1 MVNMAF
7 KKKLFYQLSVV
18 MVILLVI
25 TSLTTF
31 TYEFSHLKDYVTTK
45 SVEISKNTAKLYGMK
60 HHESNILEDKKFKKV
75 SVYDINNEIVF
86 NHETEDM
93 LKIQKNIKNIS
104 HTFNVTTVD
113 NINIEFIHDH
123 VEDAYYLRMK
133 IPTDLSNNETG
144 VIDIFYDISQ
154 TAKELYHAVYKNILE
169 LLVVIVLIFIAIYP
183 TILYLHKNL
192 LQKTQELSQT
202 NIEIL
207 KLLGAAIAKRD
218 SDTDAHN
225 YRVTLY
231 SLMLAEFMGLE
242 KENIKALIK
251 GAFLHDV
258 GKIGISDSI
267 LLKPG
272 KLTDDEFKIM
282 KQHVSLGKDI
292 IEHSKQLNDAKDVVE
307 YHHEKYDGS
316 GYLKGLKG
324 EDIPINARIFSIA
337 DVFDALTSK
346 RPYKEPFSFEKTKT
360 MMLKLSGIHFD
371 PKLLDIFFDI
381 VPELYNDIKDK
392 YSDDEVKTLL
402 EVKIY
407 DYVE

>member
-1 MVNMAF
+1 MAY
-7 KKKLFYQLSVV
+7 KKKLFYHLSVV

-25 TSLTTF
+25 TSSTTF
-31 TYEFSHLKDYVTTK
+31 TYEFSHLKNHITTK
-45 SVEISKNTAKLYGMK
+45 AIEISKSTAKMYGMQ
-60 HHESNILEDKKFKKV
+60 HHSANTLEDKKFKKI

-86 NHETEDM
+86 NYETEDM
-93 LKIQKNIKNIS
+93 LNIQKNIKNIS
-104 HTFNVTTVD
+104 HTFSVTTVD

-133 IPTDLSNNETG
+133 IPTKLSNDQDG
-144 VIDIFYDISQ
+144 MMDIFYDISH
-154 TAKELYHAVYKNILE
+154 TAKELYQAIYQNILE
-169 LLVVIVLIFIAIYP
+169 ILFIIIVIFIAIYP
-183 TILYLHKNL
+183 IILFLHKGL
-192 LQKTQELSQT
+192 LSKTQELSQT

-231 SLMLAEFMGLE
+231 SLMLAEFIGLA
-242 KENIKALIK
+242 KQDIKALIK

-258 GKIGISDSI
+258 GKIGISDNI

-272 KLTDDEFKIM
+272 KLTDDEFEIM
-282 KQHVSLGKDI
+282 KQHVYLGKDI
-292 IEHSKQLNDAKDVVE
+292 IQNSKQLMDAKDVIE

-346 RPYKEPFSFEKTKT
+346 RPYKEQFSFEKTKT
-360 MMLKLSGIHFD
+360 MMLELSGIHFD
-371 PKLLDIFFDI
+371 PTLLDTFFDI
-381 VPELYNDIKDK
+381 IPEFYNDIKDK
-392 YSDDEVKTLL
+392 YSDEEIKTLL
-402 EVKIY
+402 EQKIHS
-407 DYVE
+407 YVQE